1 MIGRID
7 PRMDREQDRL
17 VICLLQ
23 LEPWVKLNPRLLRA
37 LRREVESFASRH
49 GAEEVEV
56 IHTEPKGLK

>member
-1 MIGRID
+1 
-7 PRMDREQDRL
+7 MDREQDRL